1 MGRKRRRRGQRKG
14 QIYFLCAVDLDD
26 GPLSGH
32 CGLWLCGFPQGGR
45 PIGLQVCVCA
55 HCFAHP
61 RVCVGV
67 QLESWSPS
75 PLRSPAVFQTRVRWC

>member
-45 PIGLQVCVCA
+45 PIGLHAHFCKCVCV
-55 HCFAHP
+55 HIVLHIL
-61 RVCVGV
+61 VCVWV
-67 QLESWSPS
+67 CS
-75 PLRSPAVFQTRVRWC
+75 